1 MITFGHSGAK
11 TRRDVLALGAALAA
25 AGALGSRAFAQGTT
39 APLQIGLIRNP
50 VAGLIEVA
58 DKKGW
63 FKESG
68 ANIQTTL
75 FAGAAG
81 PKILQ
86 AMGGGSIGLTT
97 VSATAAI
104 LALASDAIPMKIVSI
119 STDPAPL
126 FMLLSKPEIDSVPKL
141 AGKRVSAPAGTGL
154 QYFLARALAKH
165 GVSLKDV
172 EYVNLPA
179 AEAQAAFLAGR
190 VDALVPSLIGALF
203 IQKAKADTR
212 RLFSHA
218 DFAKGPGSTAPFIDY
233 DVFVVPD
240 SVLSSQRDVV
250 KGFLAGYHDKA
261 VPYVLDSSTQSQ
273 AIKEITEYVNT
284 EQKTPTDAD
293 IMRDLLVQSG
303 FFRRDET
310 RRLMSADDFVTSLE
324 DQVKFFRDSG
334 QLKASA
340 PMKPAVA
347 ADLI

>member
-1 MITFGHSGAK
+1 MITFAHGAA
-11 TRRDVLALGAALAA
+11 TRRDVLAFGAALAA
-25 AGALGSRAFAQGTT
+25 TGTLGSKALAQGAT
-39 APLQIGLIRNP
+39 APLQVGLIRNP

-86 AMGGGSIGLTT
+86 AMAGGSIGLTT

-126 FMLLSKPEIDSVPKL
+126 FMLLSRPEIDAVPKL
-141 AGKRVSAPAGTGL
+141 AGKRVSAPSGTGL
-154 QYFLARALAKH
+154 QYFLGRALAKH
-165 GVSLKDV
+165 GMTLKDV

-203 IQKAKADTR
+203 IQKAKPDTR
-212 RLFSHA
+212 RLFSHG
-218 DFAKGPGSTAPFIDY
+218 DFTKGPGATAPFVDY

-240 SVLSSQRDVV
+240 SVLSGQRDAV

-261 VPYVLDSSTQSQ
+261 VPYVLDNATQNQ
-273 AIKEITEYVNT
+273 AIKEITDYVNT

-293 IMRDLLVQSG
+293 IMRELLVQSG
-303 FFRRDET
+303 FFRREEA
-310 RRLMSADDFVTSLE
+310 RRLMQADGFVAGLE
-324 DQVKFFRDSG
+324 DQVKFFTDSG
-334 QLKASA
+334 QLKASV
-340 PMKPAVA
+340 PMKPAVV
-347 ADLI
+347 ADLL